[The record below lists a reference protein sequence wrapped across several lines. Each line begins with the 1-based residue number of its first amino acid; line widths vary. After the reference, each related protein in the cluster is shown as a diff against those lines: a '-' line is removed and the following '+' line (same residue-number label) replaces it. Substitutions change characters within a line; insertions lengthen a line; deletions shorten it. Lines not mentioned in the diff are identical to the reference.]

1 MSLDLLRDS
10 AAIFVPL
17 AVQDAVHYHGTQ
29 RRKDGSPY
37 LGHLFAVAAEVADD
51 PAAMIAALLHDL
63 VEDHGDELPA
73 GYVTTVYGEEM
84 GALIDALTH
93 RPNEPRVAYL
103 GRVIDAGPIAR
114 RVKLADLV
122 HNYTHLEDPGVPAAD
137 RMRLAGKYMREIE
150 RLAPLVQDD
159 ASPSLALHCSAPLQ
173 SL

>member
-17 AVQDAVHYHGTQ
+17 AVQDAYHYHGTQ
-29 RRKDGSPY
+29 VRKDGSPY

-63 VEDHGDELPA
+63 IEDHGDELP
-73 GYVTTVYGEEM
+73 GCYIETVYGEEM

-93 RPNEPRVAYL
+93 RPSEPRVDYI
-103 GRVIDAGPIAR
+103 GRVIDGGPIAR

-122 HNYTHLEDPGVPAAD
+122 HNYSHLEDPGVPAAD
-137 RMRLAGKYMREIE
+137 RMRLRGKYLREIE
-150 RLAPLVQDD
+150 RLAPLVMDD
-159 ASPSLALHCSAPLQ
+159 AHPGLTVLR
-173 SL
+173 